1 MGQVFIKKAFKAF
14 CILSVVGISGAALY
28 SSTATNV
35 LAAESEFLDP
45 EQAFQMSAKALDA
58 KTIEVRFV
66 IAQGYYMYKDKFGFK
81 ASKDGQDAAANPSNA
96 ITLGTTAFP
105 ASTPKVDPQFGQTDT
120 YRGTLIMP
128 ISVASGATVGEPFTV
143 SVKAQGCADA
153 GLCYPPFTRTA
164 LVTLTPN
171 ATPLAVVTNTVSNT
185 AEKTVVKSVV
195 TAAAPVDESSRIS
208 TLLAGKNL
216 PLILASFF
224 GFGLLLSL
232 TPCVFPM
239 IPILSGI
246 IVGSGKQITKKRAFV
261 LSLTYVLG
269 MALTYTAAGIA
280 AGLSGTLLTA
290 ALQNAWVLGS
300 FALVFVALSLSMF
313 GFYELQLPNSLQ
325 SRLNNSANQQG
336 GSITGIAIMG
346 ALSALIVGPCVAAP
360 LAGALL
366 YIAQS
371 GDAVLGG
378 LSLFVMALGMGVPLL
393 LIGTVAGSLLPRAGA
408 WMDGIKKAFG
418 VMLLGVALW
427 LAQPVLPELLVMLGW
442 ASLLL
447 FSGVYLRALD
457 SLPVQ
462 ATGAN
467 RFWKGTGLMLTIAG
481 GAMLVG
487 ALAGS
492 RDPLQPLA
500 SLRGAGVQHST
511 TGTDVG
517 SAFGSNTT
525 AAMKP
530 LQFERVSTT
539 AQLDARLAKAKGP
552 VMLDFYADWC
562 VSCKEMDHFTFT
574 DKSVRDRLNTMELI
588 QVDVTANS
596 ADDKALL
603 KRFSL
608 FGPPGIVFFHAGA
621 TIPAKETNRVIGFQ
635 KAPEFVKSLD
645 VVLALR

>member
-1 MGQVFIKKAFKAF
+1 MRLVTIKKM
-14 CILSVVGISGAALY
+14 LSTLCLGATFY
-28 SSTATNV
+28 GGATSIV
-35 LAAESEFLDP
+35 LAAAPEFLDP
-45 EQAFQMSAKALDA
+45 EQAFQMSAKALNA
-58 KTIEVRFV
+58 KTIEVQFV

-81 ASKDGQDAAANPSNA
+81 ASKGGQDEAANPSNA
-96 ITLGTTAFP
+96 ITLGAIP
-105 ASTPKVDPQFGQTDT
+105 LPPSIPKVDPQFGQTDT
-120 YRGTLIMP
+120 YRGTLLLP
-128 ISVASGATVGEPFTV
+128 VSVASGATVGEPFTV

-164 LVTLTPN
+164 LVTLSPN
-171 ATPLAVVTNTVSNT
+171 AASISASATTTPANAT
-185 AEKTVVKSVV
+185 AN
-195 TAAAPVDESSRIS
+195 AANAAPIDESSRIGA
-208 TLLAGKNL
+208 LLAGKNL

-300 FALVFVALSLSMF
+300 FALVFVVLSLSMF

-408 WMDGIKKAFG
+408 WMDGVKKAFG

-427 LAQPVLPELLVMLGW
+427 LAQPVLPGLLVMLGW

-457 SLPVQ
+457 SLPAQ

-500 SLRGAGVQHST
+500 SLRSAGVQHGVA
-511 TGTDVG
+511 GTDVR
-517 SAFGSNTT
+517 SAFGST
-525 AAMKP
+525 ATSAITP
-530 LQFERVSTT
+530 VQFERVSTA

-552 VMLDFYADWC
+552 VMLDFYAEWC

-574 DKSVRDRLNTMELI
+574 DKSVRDRLNAMELI

-603 KRFSL
+603 KKFSL
-608 FGPPGIVFFHAGA
+608 FGPPGIVFFHAGVGA
-621 TIPAKETNRVIGFQ
+621 PAKETNRVIGFQ

-645 VVLALR
+645 IVLALK